1 MSEEDV
7 TERQQTDLLA
17 VLGAGVMGVG
27 ISALALGHGIPVV
40 LVDVDAAALERA
52 AEAVPLRIRQGQLLG
67 KLPRGTAVP
76 GLVTTTSL
84 DEVREATVVVEAV
97 VELPA
102 VKAKVLAEVT
112 ELVAPGTPVVT
123 NTSGI
128 PVDELAGHTARPA
141 DVLGAHFMNPP
152 YLIRTVEVIRGPRT
166 SEAALGRV
174 LELLTACDRE
184 SIVVGDGPGFVINR
198 ILQRMINESARIVQ
212 EGIAS
217 HQDVDSLFQGCLG
230 HTTGPLATADLI
242 GLDNVVDSLRVLH
255 ERTGDA
261 GYAPCALLLSK
272 VAAGDFGRKTGRG
285 FYAYAP

>member
-27 ISALALGHGIPVV
+27 IAALALGHGIPVV

-52 AEAVPLRIRQGQLLG
+52 AREVPLRIRQGQLLG
-67 KLPRGTAVP
+67 KLPRDTTHP
-76 GLVTTTSL
+76 RLVTTTSL
-84 DEVREATVVVEAV
+84 DEVKDATVVVEAV
-97 VELPA
+97 VELPE
-102 VKAKVLAEVT
+102 VKAKVLGEVSA
-112 ELVAPGTPVVT
+112 LVAPGTPVVT

-166 SEAALGRV
+166 SEEALGRA
-174 LELLTACDRE
+174 LALLTALDRE

-198 ILQRMINESARIVQ
+198 ILQRMINESARIVE

-217 HQDVDSLFQGCLG
+217 HEGVDSLFQGCLG

-261 GYAPCALLLSK
+261 GYAPCDLLLSK

-285 FYAYAP
+285 FYAYTP

>member
-7 TERQQTDLLA
+7 TERQQTELLA

-27 ISALALGHGIPVV
+27 IAALALGHGVPVV
-40 LVDVDAAALERA
+40 LVDVDPDALTRA

-67 KLPRGTAVP
+67 KLPREATVP
-76 GLVTTTSL
+76 QLVTTTSL

-97 VELPA
+97 VEVPA
-102 VKAKVLAEVT
+102 VKAKVLGEVS

-166 SEAALGRV
+166 SEAALARA
-174 LELLTACDRE
+174 LELLAALDRE

-217 HQDVDSLFQGCLG
+217 HEDVDSLFQGCLG

-261 GYAPCALLLSK
+261 GYAPCDLLLSK
-272 VAAGDFGRKTGRG
+272 VAAGDFGRKSGRG